1 MDTLYLNNDHIIE
14 LKELRDSDGS
24 FVVGANVQ
32 ATLLE
37 NGTQTAVAGVAW
49 PVTLTYQGSAGSYSA
64 DLPRAVAVEE
74 GGRYQL
80 KLTASAVGKQYEIT
94 RNVKVS
100 RRYS

>member
-14 LKELRDSDGS
+14 LNELRDSDGS
-24 FVVGANVQ
+24 FVVDANVQ
-32 ATLLE
+32 ATLFE
-37 NGTQTAVAGVAW
+37 NGTNTPVSGVAW
-49 PVTLTYQGSAGSYSA
+49 PVTLTYQGKAGSYSA
-64 DLPRAVAVEE
+64 DLSRAAAVQE

-80 KLTASAVGKQYEIT
+80 KLSAESVGKQYEVV